1 MDNSHQLRV
10 WKFEMIHPIE
20 DVLQNLTNTFS
31 ENTVYTVDASNY
43 NLSLI
48 ETIVYDS
55 LKYHVGQLDHNILD
69 CTIEFQYKHIDASD
83 STCSCSYGTKSVP
96 TDAPVITCIIHLTES
111 PTHVTFVTNIN
122 STAYKYKQF
131 DDQTE
136 FILSHPV
143 PNKQI
148 TFTGD
153 RTYGTNS
160 INVSSDISDCGDY
173 YAIYA
178 TARKV
183 PSTVSSVHE
192 RQNDTTIYQSDQ
204 LLLSI
209 APAPDPVVIQID
221 ADMFNYKLFND
232 LLYMN
237 IPNTCFALLDT
248 NLTTKLETPNS
259 TFCIVPNNS
268 PDCHKG
274 DTSDYDNENN
284 YNDIVS
290 ALKNISSNDFLFT
303 CNRFIQ
309 RFAYPDVY
317 TSATCEYIINESNKY
332 ADTNGGWMT
341 QRHEKYPTTDLP
353 VKDIPNIID
362 VVFRSMKDVLDLIVN
377 SYQLHDDVKL
387 NITDLFI
394 VKYQHDKQASLKR
407 HCDKSHI
414 SFNILLSDETD
425 FEGGGTHFDDGITMK
440 SKRGGIII
448 HSGQLYHSGIKITSG
463 SRYLLT
469 GFVDILI

>member
-1 MDNSHQLRV
+1 MDNSHQPRV

-31 ENTVYTVDASNY
+31 ENTLYTVDASNY
-43 NLSLI
+43 NLSLV

-55 LKYHVGQLDHNILD
+55 LKYHLGQLDHNIVD
-69 CTIEFQYKHIDASD
+69 CCAEFQYKHIDALD
-83 STCSCSYGTKSVP
+83 SICSCSYDTKSIS

-131 DDQTE
+131 DEQTE

-160 INVSSDISDCGDY
+160 MNVSSDISGSGDY

-183 PSTVSSVHE
+183 TSTVSSLHKLKN
-192 RQNDTTIYQSDQ
+192 RTTMYQRD
-204 LLLSI
+204 LLLRI
-209 APAPDPVVIQID
+209 APEPVPVIIQID
-221 ADMFNYKLFND
+221 HDMFNYKLFND

-237 IPNTCFALLDT
+237 IPNTCNALLDT
-248 NLTTKLETPNS
+248 NVTTKLETLNS

-268 PDCHKG
+268 PDC
-274 DTSDYDNENN
+274 DIENN
-284 YNDIVS
+284 YNNIVS
-290 ALKNISSNDFLFT
+290 DLKDISADDYLFT

-309 RFAYPDVY
+309 RFTYPDVY
-317 TSATCEYIINESNKY
+317 TPAMCEYIINESNKY
-332 ADTNGGWMT
+332 ADANGGWT
-341 QRHEKYPTTDLP
+341 THRHDNYPTTDLP
-353 VKDIPNIID
+353 VKDIPNIIN

-377 SYQLHDDVKL
+377 SYQLHDHMEL
-387 NITDLFI
+387 NIT
-394 VKYQHDKQASLKR
+394 
-407 HCDKSHI
+407 
-414 SFNILLSDETD
+414 
-425 FEGGGTHFDDGITMK
+425 
-440 SKRGGIII
+440 
-448 HSGQLYHSGIKITSG
+448 
-463 SRYLLT
+463 
-469 GFVDILI
+469 